1 MRLPSASFL
10 LSLRL
15 EFPCDLTNLFNSLSL
30 AVCKR
35 GLEKP
40 RSPDLKSG
48 LSPWSPPNCGGL
60 GMTCAGSLTRD
71 EAVRGAKANQL

>member
-1 MRLPSASFL
+1 VRLPSASFL

-15 EFPCDLTNLFNSLSL
+15 EFPCDLTNLFNTLSL

-48 LSPWSPPNCGGL
+48 AFTVEPAELRR
-60 GMTCAGSLTRD
+60 ARD
-71 EAVRGAKANQL
+71 DMRGEFDAR